1 VEDDIVP
8 LFWNRNHVTKAT
20 TQLPVDQTRKIAR
33 ILVIDDEPDS
43 FPLEL
48 LQRNG
53 YNVTQWPQVD
63 SASLAELEHGAYDI
77 IVLDIV
83 GIADTSVAANGGL
96 GLLQHIK
103 RVNPSQ
109 LVVAYSG
116 QRFSVADQAFFRL
129 ADETLAKPTDF
140 VRVTAVLD
148 SLLAEKFNIEHYW
161 NGISSLLESAGASRR
176 AIARVQRKVMGALA
190 RGERKD
196 FQPILESVVRDPE
209 TAVRVAGVVASLLD
223 LALRFA
229 K

>member
-1 VEDDIVP
+1 
-8 LFWNRNHVTKAT
+8 
-20 TQLPVDQTRKIAR
+20 
-33 ILVIDDEPDS
+33 
-43 FPLEL
+43 
-48 LQRNG
+48 
-53 YNVTQWPQVD
+53 
-63 SASLAELEHGAYDI
+63 
-77 IVLDIV
+77 
-83 GIADTSVAANGGL
+83 
-96 GLLQHIK
+96 
-103 RVNPSQ
+103 VNPSQ

>member
-1 VEDDIVP
+1 VTTFWKRRPVVEMGTRFPLDDARRV
-8 LFWNRNHVTKAT
+8 
-20 TQLPVDQTRKIAR
+20 AR
-33 ILVIDDEPDS
+33 ILVVDDEPES

-53 YNVTQWPQVD
+53 YNVTQWSRVD
-63 SASLAELEHGAYDI
+63 SAALSQLEHGAYDI

-83 GIADTSVAANGGL
+83 GIAGADVSSNGGL

-116 QRFSVADQAFFRL
+116 QRFSVSEQEFFRL
-129 ADETLAKPTDF
+129 ADETIAKPTDF

-161 NGISSLLESAGASRR
+161 NGISTLLESAGVSRR
-176 AIARVQRKVMGALA
+176 AIAKVQRRIVRALA
-190 RGERKD
+190 RGEHEDLR
-196 FQPILESVVRDPE
+196 PVLENVLRDPD
-209 TAVRVAGVVASLLD
+209 AAIRVASIAASLVD
-223 LALRFA
+223 LALRFVR
-229 K
+229 